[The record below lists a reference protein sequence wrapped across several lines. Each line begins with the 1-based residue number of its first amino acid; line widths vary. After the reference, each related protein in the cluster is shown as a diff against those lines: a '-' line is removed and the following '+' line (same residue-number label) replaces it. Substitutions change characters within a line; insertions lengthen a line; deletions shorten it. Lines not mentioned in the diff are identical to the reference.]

1 MSMCHKVSMANKE
14 ALEAIISFARNIGSF
29 WWFHYLTAAPLPPIS
44 HLLHSYTHQS
54 PPTKTNQQQHSRSFT
69 SQDDL
74 SSLPPLQGND
84 PPARRSHV
92 YDTHYAVAPWRKR
105 SMDHHPTIDLV
116 HQQEPSPTYSNP
128 SPQRHTRSLSMT
140 SAPASSW
147 MADEATT
154 MKTRT
159 EDNDLLVSR
168 TQVVFDASGQPI
180 LKRKRGRPPSKH
192 NTWQGGWVFLAP
204 TVWTVQSCPQ
214 PPPTPPSNTDPS
226 NKSDMHDSM
235 TAFTSSDLDMVL
247 PMPRKKRG
255 RKPKHNLAGHSCF
268 VWRDIPTQQSVKK
281 TTSL

>member
-1 MSMCHKVSMANKE
+1 MSDNNDNTVT
-14 ALEAIISFARNIGSF
+14 IGR
-29 WWFHYLTAAPLPPIS
+29 APLPPIS
-44 HLLHSYTHQS
+44 HLLHNPTHHQS
-54 PPTKTNQQQHSRSFT
+54 PPSTKPIQQQHPRSFS
-69 SQDDL
+69 SQDAL

-92 YDTHYAVAPWRKR
+92 YDTHYAVAPWRKM
-105 SMDHHPTIDLV
+105 SFDQHPIIDPYRR
-116 HQQEPSPTYSNP
+116 HQEDEEQEEQQQQETSTYSNP
-128 SPQRHTRSLSMT
+128 PPQRHTRSLSMT
-140 SAPASSW
+140 SAPPASSW

-154 MKTRT
+154 MKHHRT
-159 EDNDLLVSR
+159 EEKDMLVSR

-214 PPPTPPSNTDPS
+214 PPAPPPSSNMDPS
-226 NKSDMHDSM
+226 SSSSTKSDMHDSM

-268 VWRDIPTQQSVKK
+268 VWRDIPTQQSIKK

>member
-1 MSMCHKVSMANKE
+1 MVMMSDNNNDT
-14 ALEAIISFARNIGSF
+14 ITIGQ
-29 WWFHYLTAAPLPPIS
+29 APLPPIS
-44 HLLHSYTHQS
+44 HLLHNHTHQS
-54 PPTKTNQQQHSRSFT
+54 PPPKPSQQQHLRSFT
-69 SQDDL
+69 SQDTL

-84 PPARRSHV
+84 PPARRSQV
-92 YDTHYAVAPWRKR
+92 YDTHYAVAPWRKM
-105 SMDHHPTIDLV
+105 SIDQHPIIDRYR
-116 HQQEPSPTYSNP
+116 HQEDEEQEKEQQQQQPSTYSNP
-128 SPQRHTRSLSMT
+128 SQRHTRSLSLT
-140 SAPASSW
+140 SAPPASSW
-147 MADEATT
+147 MADEATSL
-154 MKTRT
+154 KHRT
-159 EDNDLLVSR
+159 EEKDMLVSR

-214 PPPTPPSNTDPS
+214 PPAPPPSTVDPSSSSS

-268 VWRDIPTQQSVKK
+268 VWRDIPTQQSIKK

>member
-1 MSMCHKVSMANKE
+1 MVMSENNDTTTT
-14 ALEAIISFARNIGSF
+14 ITTGQ
-29 WWFHYLTAAPLPPIS
+29 APLPPIS
-44 HLLHSYTHQS
+44 HLLNNHHKHRSS
-54 PPTKTNQQQHSRSFT
+54 PPKTIAQQQQHSHSFSC
-69 SQDDL
+69 SQDTL

-84 PPARRSHV
+84 PPARRSQV

-105 SMDHHPTIDLV
+105 SFDHHSTTIMDPQHP
-116 HQQEPSPTYSNP
+116 HQQEQSAPSTSF
-128 SPQRHTRSLSMT
+128 SPIQRHTRSLSMT
-140 SAPASSW
+140 SVPPASSW
-147 MADEATT
+147 MADETSTT
-154 MKTRT
+154 TTTSQVK
-159 EDNDLLVSR
+159 EDDMLISR

-214 PPPTPPSNTDPS
+214 PPPSTSSSNTDPT

-268 VWRDIPTQQSVKK
+268 VWRDIPSQTSVKK
-281 TTSL
+281 TTSM